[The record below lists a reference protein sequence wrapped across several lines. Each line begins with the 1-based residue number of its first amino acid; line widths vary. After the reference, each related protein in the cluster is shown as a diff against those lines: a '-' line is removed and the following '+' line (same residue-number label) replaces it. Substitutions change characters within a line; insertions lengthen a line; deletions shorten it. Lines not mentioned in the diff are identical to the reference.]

1 MSNVLRAA
9 LIGAALLTSTSAV
22 FALEG
27 IDGDG
32 NPVPNNAGAYPGYY
46 GGYAYEAPYAQM
58 GPGVPLRAPTRSER
72 RALSRGYEVR

>member
-1 MSNVLRAA
+1 MSNLLRAA

-32 NPVPNNAGAYPGYY
+32 NRVPNNPAAY
-46 GGYAYEAPYAQM
+46 GYASDAPYAQSWT
-58 GPGVPLRAPTRSER
+58 GPGVPLRAPTRAER

>member
-1 MSNVLRAA
+1 MSNLLRAA
-9 LIGAALLTSTSAV
+9 LIGAALLAPTSAV

-32 NPVPNNAGAYPGYY
+32 NPVPNNAEAYPGYAY
-46 GGYAYEAPYAQM
+46 GAPYAQSWT

>member
-1 MSNVLRAA
+1 MSHVLRAA

-32 NPVPNNAGAYPGYY
+32 NPVPGAYPGSY
-46 GGYAYEAPYAQM
+46 GYASDAPYAQM
-58 GPGVPLRAPTRSER
+58 GPGVPLRAPTRAER